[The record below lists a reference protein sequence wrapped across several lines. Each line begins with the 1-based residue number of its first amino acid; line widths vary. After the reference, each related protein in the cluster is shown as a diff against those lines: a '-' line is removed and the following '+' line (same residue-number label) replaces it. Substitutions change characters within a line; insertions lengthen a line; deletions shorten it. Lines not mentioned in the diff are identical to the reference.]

1 MLFSLFYCIIKGV
14 SDLPDPQAGRW
25 IQGGL
30 CVDISLRELF
40 RDSVFDRAE
49 ILAGKSGLSRRCQ
62 RVSVFDCP
70 YHEAL
75 LAQGIIKPGDLFLS
89 VLEQF
94 QDGRGDLMGFARG
107 LVSYRSAGLLIL
119 PTGAAEVLTR
129 QVLDYFD
136 QNDFPVIGLKANISY
151 GDIMAAINSRLRSGD
166 RNEINL
172 SRLNRILRGGIGESE
187 KRQLLL
193 SINPEFTGLIRSIYV
208 KGEFR
213 SPWFSARLSEDYAYL
228 QGSSILFGE
237 KTIILLSGTDQKQL
251 KTNSN
256 MIASQLG
263 RYFEDYHI
271 GFSRIHPL
279 GEIAEVLREGELT
292 VKVSTALQVLQQA
305 YDPLLSQQ
313 LMFSL
318 QDSTEAQDFYQA
330 YVETIAGGLSENML
344 QEYLRTVEL
353 FVAHKGNYAQL
364 AQELNQHINTV
375 RYRINRV
382 RQILNMEDDTIRFYE
397 TISIATKLGIC
408 FEAENLNFLQK
419 GE

>member
-1 MLFSLFYCIIKGV
+1 M
-14 SDLPDPQAGRW
+14 
-25 IQGGL
+25 
-30 CVDISLRELF
+30 DISLRELF
-40 RDSVFDRAE
+40 RDSMFDEAE
-49 ILAGKSGLSRRCQ
+49 VLAGKNGLSRRCR

-70 YHEAL
+70 YHETL
-75 LAQGIIKPGDLFLS
+75 LAQGIIKTGDLFLS

-94 QDGRGDLMGFARG
+94 RNSQGDLMDFARG

-119 PTGAAEVLTR
+119 PTGAVEVLTR

-136 QNDFPVIGLKANISY
+136 QNDFPVIWLKANISY
-151 GDIMAAINSRLRSGD
+151 GDIMAAINNRLRSGD
-166 RNEINL
+166 QNEINL
-172 SRLNRILRGGIGESE
+172 SRLNRILRGGVGEAE
-187 KRQLLL
+187 KRRLLL

-213 SPWFSARLSEDYAYL
+213 SPWFSAKLSEDYAHL
-228 QGSSILFGE
+228 QGSCVLFGE
-237 KTIILLSGTDQKQL
+237 YTIILLSGTDQKQL

-256 MIASQLG
+256 MIASRLDN
-263 RYFEDYHI
+263 YFENYRI

-279 GEIAEVLREGELT
+279 REIEEVLHEGELA
-292 VKVSTALQVLQQA
+292 VKVSDALQVRQQS
-305 YDPLLSQQ
+305 YDPLLTQQ

-318 QDSTEAQDFYQA
+318 RNSAEAREFYKT
-330 YVETIAGGLSENML
+330 YVETISSGLSENML
-344 QEYLRTVEL
+344 GEYLHTVEL
-353 FVAHKGNYAQL
+353 FVACKGSYAQV

-382 RQILNMEDDTIRFYE
+382 KQILNMEDDTVRFYE

-408 FEAENLNFLQK
+408 FETEKLEFLQK

>member
-1 MLFSLFYCIIKGV
+1 M
-14 SDLPDPQAGRW
+14 
-25 IQGGL
+25 
-30 CVDISLRELF
+30 DIALRELF
-40 RDSVFDRAE
+40 RDNVLKGAK
-49 ILAGKSGLSRRCQ
+49 ILAGKGGLSRRCR

-70 YHEAL
+70 YHESL

-94 QDGRGDLMGFARG
+94 RNGQGDLMGFARG

-119 PTGAAEVLTR
+119 PTGAAEVLS
-129 QVLDYFD
+129 QPVLDYFD
-136 QNDFPVIGLKANISY
+136 ENDFPVIWLQANISY
-151 GDIMAAINSRLRSGD
+151 GDIMAAINNWLRSGD

-172 SRLNRILRGGIGESE
+172 SKLNRILQGGIGESE

-193 SINPEFTGLIRSIYV
+193 NINPEFIGLIRSIYV

-213 SPWFSARLSEDYAYL
+213 SPWFSAKLSEDYAYL
-228 QGSSILFGE
+228 QSSSILFGE
-237 KTIILLSGTDQKQL
+237 YTIILLSGTDQKQL

-263 RYFEDYHI
+263 SYFEDYHI

-279 GEIAEVLREGELT
+279 EEIEEVLREGELA
-292 VKVSTALQVLQQA
+292 VKVSDTLQVLQQS
-305 YDPLLSQQ
+305 YDPLLTQQ
-313 LMFSL
+313 LMFTL
-318 QDSTEAQDFYQA
+318 RNSTEAQDFYRA

-344 QEYLRTVEL
+344 QEYLHTVKL
-353 FVAHKGNYAQL
+353 FVAHKGNYAQV

-382 RQILNMEDDTIRFYE
+382 KQILNMEDDTVRFYE

-408 FEAENLNFLQK
+408 FETKNLNFLQK